1 MPRAKRGRKPKTPPK
16 TSEPLADVPE
26 PPAGLGEYGEN
37 YWRSVAPQ
45 LIELNIL
52 TPLHL
57 ETFRV
62 LCEQWQQYRALS
74 VWLEADPTRMTF
86 EMPSGYQQETPQVRQ
101 RDKAL
106 ASLQKL
112 WLKFGLTPH
121 ALTQLGK
128 HGGVKGSRLPK
139 ISEFAKRKYDND

>member
-1 MPRAKRGRKPKTPPK
+1 MAKTKRGRKPKEPDK
-16 TSEPLADVPE
+16 TSEPITEVPE
-26 PPAGLGEYGEN
+26 PPEDMGDYGKN
-37 YWRSVAPQ
+37 YWRSLAPQ
-45 LIELNIL
+45 LIELGIL

-57 ETFRV
+57 QTFRV
-62 LCEQWQQYRALS
+62 LCECWQEYRRLS
-74 VWLEADPTRMTF
+74 VWLDADPGRYYF
-86 EMPSGYQQETPQVRQ
+86 ETESGYQQESPQVRL

-128 HGGVKGSRLPK
+128 HGGGKRALPK
-139 ISEFAKRKYDND
+139 ISAFAKKKYRLES